1 MRRAI
6 KPVAASS
13 PPSVHDDATRL
24 RDLLLRIQDDLHRRW
39 QQALAQPHRDDDCLP
54 PRQPVEDALVDVGR
68 ALERTERGRYGC
80 CGGCARPIELERLI
94 VHPAAERCWSCQQN
108 AERATERGQAA
119 H

>member
-1 MRRAI
+1 MRRAT
-6 KPVAASS
+6 KPVAA
-13 PPSVHDDATRL
+13 PPSTSVRDDAARL
-24 RDLLLRIQDDLHRRW
+24 RDLLLRIQDDLHLQW
-39 QQALAQPHRDDDCLP
+39 QHALAQPCNDDDCLP

-94 VHPAAERCWSCQQN
+94 VHPAAERCWSCQQS
-108 AERATERGQAA
+108 AERATERGQPA